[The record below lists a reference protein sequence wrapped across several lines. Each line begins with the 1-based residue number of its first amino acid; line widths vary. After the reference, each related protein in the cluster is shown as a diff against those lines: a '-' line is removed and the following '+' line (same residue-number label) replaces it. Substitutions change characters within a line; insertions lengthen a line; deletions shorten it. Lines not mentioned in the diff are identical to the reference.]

1 MTGFPYLQ
9 PSSGKPVVDGE
20 TPNESLL
27 SINNLSNPL
36 FWVIVAGV
44 VLLLILIVLIFVIRK
59 RKRESVEEE
68 EYVLDMFNQPIE
80 KISDLEDAEVD
91 LSEFNTKANPKRK
104 TIEKLA
110 TGRPEDF
117 AKLLRTWMADE

>member
-1 MTGFPYLQ
+1 M
-9 PSSGKPVVDGE
+9 
-20 TPNESLL
+20 
-27 SINNLSNPL
+27 
-36 FWVIVAGV
+36 
-44 VLLLILIVLIFVIRK
+44 IRK
-59 RKRESVEEE
+59 RKRESLEEEE

-80 KISDLEDAEVD
+80 KVSNLEEAEID

-117 AKLLRTWMADE
+117 AKLLRSWMADE